1 MSSER
6 LWIDG
11 RWVAS
16 AGNQTIPVINP
27 VSGET
32 ISQSAD
38 ATAGDVACFGMA
50 GADMPHDF
58 DQLNASLP
66 QLGLECPFTVRNDVI
81 SILRAGG

>member
-32 ISQSAD
+32 IGQSAD
-38 ATAGDVACFGMA
+38 ATAGDVNRAVQA
-50 GADMPHDF
+50 AHE
-58 DQLNASLP
+58 A
-66 QLGLECPFTVRNDVI
+66 FTMGPWSQHVRNVWMT
-81 SILRAGG
+81 